1 MRAYANC
8 HHARTHDRTTTTA
21 PARRGSYA
29 ARSAIDRRNGGR
41 THHACVVRGQQQPA
55 EIIRGT
61 HRAHMVGGGLSIMIP
76 RFFLPSDNQNI
87 QGMASLPVANL
98 SYCPCR
104 WTDRGIHGTSLAS
117 QLGIHQSID
126 VISFLDLQILIL
138 FFLRRPLLARSI
150 GQI

>member
-1 MRAYANC
+1 MRQKSRCVHMPIATT
-8 HHARTHDRTTTTA
+8 HARSYYYYCTSTTWLLCC
-21 PARRGSYA
+21 
-29 ARSAIDRRNGGR
+29 AICDPSTQRIEGE

-104 WTDRGIHGTSLAS
+104 WTDRGIHGTSLAG
-117 QLGIHQSID
+117 QLAGDRSID
-126 VISFLDLQILIL
+126 RRHK
-138 FFLRRPLLARSI
+138 FLRSADSNSFFS
-150 GQI
+150 